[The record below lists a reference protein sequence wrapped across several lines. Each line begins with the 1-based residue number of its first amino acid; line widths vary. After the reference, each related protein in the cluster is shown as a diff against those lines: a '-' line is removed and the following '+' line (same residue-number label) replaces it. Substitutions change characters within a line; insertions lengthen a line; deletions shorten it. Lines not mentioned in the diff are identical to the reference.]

1 MTDDR
6 MGTLSVK
13 KLLIQTS
20 IPLTLSLLISS
31 LYNFVDS
38 IFVSYVSENA
48 LTALSLSA
56 PIQTLQSAF
65 GCGIAVGLNA
75 VISKALGEK
84 NEKAVKNSASAAIF
98 LALVSGV
105 IITALTLLIARPYF
119 EWQSGGNEEITNYGI
134 QYLTVCMMF
143 AVFGMGQWVFDRFV
157 IASGK
162 SYLFLYTLS
171 AASITNLIL
180 DPIFIFGY
188 FGLPAMGT
196 TGAALATGI
205 GSAMGCLAGILINRK
220 HNKTIPISF
229 TLKPNKESIV
239 SILKV
244 GIPSSLVQGVMSL
257 VGIAMNSILI
267 VFSSTA
273 VAVYGV
279 CTKIQNLAVVI
290 ANGIG
295 LGIIPIV
302 AYNYGAKKPERI
314 HETVRSAMI
323 FSFAVYA
330 VILVLLQCFPFAI
343 MRLFDASEEMAQIGI
358 PALRIMSLA
367 WLASIPSLSLAPSFQ
382 GLSRGTD
389 SMILTMTRQAFLPI
403 ILILLISRLGNL
415 NLIWICFVASEI
427 ITMPLGILLWKR
439 AVRLTLV

>member
-1 MTDDR
+1 

-56 PIQTLQSAF
+56 PIQTLSSAF

-84 NEKAVKNSASAAIF
+84 NENAVKKAASAAIF
-98 LALVSGV
+98 LALISG
-105 IITALTLLIARPYF
+105 IFITVLVLLIARPYF
-119 EWQSGGNEEITNYGI
+119 LWQSGGNEEITNYGI

-143 AVFGMGQWVFDRFV
+143 AVFNMGQWVFDRFV

-162 SYLFLYTLS
+162 SHLFLYTLS
-171 AASITNLIL
+171 AGSITNLIL

-205 GSAMGCLAGILINRK
+205 GSAMGCIAGILINRK

-229 TLKPNKESIV
+229 TLKPDRESIV
-239 SILKV
+239 AILKV
-244 GIPSSLVQGVMSL
+244 GLPSSLVQVIMSI

-279 CTKIQNLAVVI
+279 CTRIQSLAVVI

-302 AYNYGAKKPERI
+302 AYNYGAKKPQRI
-314 HETVRSAMI
+314 HETVRFAMV
-323 FSFAVYA
+323 FSFMVYGI
-330 VILVLLQCFPFAI
+330 ILILLECFPFAI
-343 MRLFDASEEMAQIGI
+343 MRLFDASEDMANIGI
-358 PALRIMSLA
+358 PALRIMALA
-367 WLASIPSLSLAPSFQ
+367 WLVSIPSLSLAPSFQ

-389 SMILTMTRQAFLPI
+389 SMILTMTRQAVLPI
-403 ILILLISRLGNL
+403 ILVFILSRFGSV
-415 NLIWICFVASEI
+415 NLIFISFVAAEI
-427 ITMPLGILLWKR
+427 ITLPLGINLWKR
-439 AVRLTLV
+439 AVRLTLD

>member
-56 PIQTLQSAF
+56 PIQTLASAF

-84 NEKAVKNSASAAIF
+84 NEKAVKNAASAAIF
-98 LALVSGV
+98 LALVSGI

-119 EWQSGGNEEITNYGI
+119 IWQSGGNEEITNYGI

-143 AVFGMGQWVFDRFV
+143 AVFNMGQWVFDRFV

-162 SYLFLYTLS
+162 SHLFLYTLS
-171 AASITNLIL
+171 AGSITNLIL

-205 GSAMGCLAGILINRK
+205 GSAMGCLAGIFINRK
-220 HNKTIPISF
+220 HNKIIPISF
-229 TLKPNKESIV
+229 TLKPDRESII

-244 GIPSSLVQGVMSL
+244 GLPSSLVQGVMSL
-257 VGIAMNSILI
+257 IGIAMNSILI
-267 VFSSTA
+267 IFSSTA
-273 VAVYGV
+273 VAVYGI
-279 CTKIQNLAVVI
+279 CTRIQSLAVVI

-295 LGIIPIV
+295 LGVIPIV
-302 AYNYGAKKPERI
+302 AYNYGAKKPARI

-323 FSFAVYA
+323 FSFVVYA
-330 VILVLLQCFPFAI
+330 VILVLLQSFPFAI
-343 MRLFDASEEMAQIGI
+343 MRLFDASDEMAQIGI

-367 WLASIPSLSLAPSFQ
+367 WLVSIPSLSLAPSFQ

-403 ILILLISRLGNL
+403 VLILILSRLGNL
-415 NLIWICFVASEI
+415 SLIWTSFVAAEI
-427 ITMPLGILLWKR
+427 ITIPLGISLWKR
-439 AVRLTLV
+439 AVKLTLD